1 MYLDYTC
8 RLTFGAIPVESGAVG
23 TREIVWDGT
32 RRHAV
37 LLVIGVAITLGA
49 VGEIASLTLGGAP
62 DWNAGITGVVAA
74 MAAAG
79 LVVSVRYNPLNDMV
93 TRNRR
98 AAEERTS
105 RQIRRSFLDLL
116 LLDLVL
122 VVLAFPFGVVVAVRD
137 DDPSGWFLSLLFG
150 FLSAIALCLA
160 WLVGALV
167 VLPIVALVGALI
179 GAKGSSRVA
188 ASGGAV
194 FLSIVLFAVVTVLAV
209 PSAEHGYVGRTG
221 RVLTAVGV
229 LLGLPLAD
237 APSPALL
244 WAARLALLVLVAS
257 MIWFAHEGR
266 AAQRRS
272 TPRRATPG
280 STPRRATPGP
290 AARRRSGS
298 SE

>member
-1 MYLDYTC
+1 MQ
-8 RLTFGAIPVESGAVG
+8 R
-23 TREIVWDGT
+23 IVWDGT

-37 LLVIGVAITLGA
+37 LLVIGVGIALAA
-49 VGEIASLTLGGAP
+49 VGEIAALTLGPAP
-62 DWNAGITGVVAA
+62 DWNAGITSVVSA

-98 AAEERTS
+98 AAEERTN

-116 LLDLVL
+116 VLDLVI
-122 VVLAFPFGVVVAVRD
+122 VVLAFPLGIVVAFRD
-137 DDPSGWFLSLLFG
+137 DDPSGWFLSLMFG

-160 WLVGALV
+160 WLVDALV
-167 VLPIVALVGALI
+167 VLPIVSLVGALI
-179 GAKGSSRVA
+179 GLKGSSRVA
-188 ASGGAV
+188 ASGGAM

-237 APSPALL
+237 APNPALL
-244 WAARLALLVLVAS
+244 WAARLALLLLVAS

-272 TPRRATPG
+272 TQRRSGSRRAT
-280 STPRRATPGP
+280 
-290 AARRRSGS
+290 RRRSGS
-298 SE
+298 SRRWVSSGWCWSCRNRENRSTT

>member
-1 MYLDYTC
+1 MQ
-8 RLTFGAIPVESGAVG
+8 R
-23 TREIVWDGT
+23 IVWDGT

-37 LLVIGVAITLGA
+37 LLVIGVGIALAA
-49 VGEIASLTLGGAP
+49 VGEIAALTLGPAP
-62 DWNAGITGVVAA
+62 DWNTGITSVVSA

-98 AAEERTS
+98 AAEERTN

-116 LLDLVL
+116 VLDLVV
-122 VVLAFPFGVVVAVRD
+122 VVLAFPLGIVVAFRD
-137 DDPSGWFLSLLFG
+137 DDPSGWFLSLVFG

-160 WLVGALV
+160 WLVDALV
-167 VLPIVALVGALI
+167 VLPIVSLVGALI
-179 GAKGSSRVA
+179 GLKGSSRVA
-188 ASGGAV
+188 ASGGAM

-237 APSPALL
+237 APNPALL
-244 WAARLALLVLVAS
+244 WAARLALLLLVAS

-272 TPRRATPG
+272 TQRRSGSLRAT
-280 STPRRATPGP
+280 
-290 AARRRSGS
+290 RRRSGS